1 MVQSYLL
8 LGALGVHSIEDI
20 RQKKI
25 TAVITLIFSIIGIL
39 LQVWNGDHSVVQ
51 ILSGMALGVCI
62 MGFSYLTKGK
72 IGIGDGMILVMT
84 GIYLGIVDNL
94 RLLSISFFL
103 AGIWGILLL
112 VLGFDKQTKIPFV
125 PFLFFGE
132 LLMVIGGM
140 G

>member
-62 MGFSYLTKGK
+62 MGFSYLTK
-72 IGIGDGMILVMT
+72 
-84 GIYLGIVDNL
+84 
-94 RLLSISFFL
+94 
-103 AGIWGILLL
+103 
-112 VLGFDKQTKIPFV
+112 
-125 PFLFFGE
+125 
-132 LLMVIGGM
+132 
-140 G
+140 

>member
-8 LGALGVHSIEDI
+8 LGVLGVHSIEDI

-25 TAVITLIFSIIGIL
+25 TAAVTFVFSVIGIV
-39 LQVWNGDHSVVQ
+39 LQVWNGNHSMVQ
-51 ILSGMALGVCI
+51 TLSGMALGVCI
-62 MGFSYLTKGK
+62 MGCSYLTKGK

-84 GIYLGIVDNL
+84 GSYLGIVDNL
-94 RLLSISFFL
+94 CLLCISFFL
-103 AGIWGILLL
+103 AGILGILLL

-125 PFLFFGE
+125 PFLFLGE
-132 LLMVIGGM
+132 LLMVIGGR